1 MKTCIRRGTFETNS
15 SSTHSIMIRANAG
28 ADKNKKWTDDE
39 AYEQLEAIGAVV
51 SGKREGWGGISLDL
65 GAIDPEFAS
74 FYRTEEAYNTFAI
87 KLIYA
92 IVSFR
97 PDSFLWPAL
106 LSFLDNK
113 LHIKQIYF
121 KTDYTIDH
129 PDGKCI
135 GDIDHESTDA
145 LAQIFADGISM
156 EEYLFRKDI
165 YLMIDNEG

>member
-28 ADKNKKWTDDE
+28 VDENKKWTEDE
-39 AYEQLEAIGAVV
+39 IHEQLEAIGAVV
-51 SGKREGWGGISLDL
+51 SGDKDGWDGISLDL
-65 GAIDPEFAS
+65 SAIDPELAS
-74 FYRTEEAYNTFAI
+74 FDRTEEAYNTFAI

-97 PDSFLWPAL
+97 YDSFLWPAL
-106 LSFLDNK
+106 LSFLNNK
-113 LHIKQIYF
+113 LGIKQIYF
-121 KTDYTIDH
+121 KTEYTDDY

-135 GDIDHESTDA
+135 GRIDHDSDDA